1 MVFQNG
7 VLSLFEC
14 DHFSLFYFDCFFPPL
29 SVGGGGGGE
38 GGLLLAISGM
48 QHAASACHTLINAS
62 AH

>member
-1 MVFQNG
+1 MGFQNG

-14 DHFSLFYFDCFFPPL
+14 DHFCSSFSTIFFPL
-29 SVGGGGGGE
+29 SFSGGGGGGG